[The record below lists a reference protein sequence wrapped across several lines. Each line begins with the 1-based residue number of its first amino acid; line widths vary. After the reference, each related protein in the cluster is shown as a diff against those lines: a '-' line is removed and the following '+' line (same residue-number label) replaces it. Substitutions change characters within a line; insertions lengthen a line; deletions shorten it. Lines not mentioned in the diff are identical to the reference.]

1 MADSESEWRV
11 ANIPTAI
18 LIALILQIGGTI
30 WWAARMD
37 TRLDISERVDNA
49 LLVRIE
55 RLEATNQKLTT
66 ELAATIAEFKIYER
80 RYEPKF

>member
-1 MADSESEWRV
+1 MADDEWRV
-11 ANIPTAI
+11 GNIPTAI
-18 LIALILQIGGTI
+18 LIALMLQLGGTV

-55 RLEATNQKLTT
+55 RLETTNQKLTS